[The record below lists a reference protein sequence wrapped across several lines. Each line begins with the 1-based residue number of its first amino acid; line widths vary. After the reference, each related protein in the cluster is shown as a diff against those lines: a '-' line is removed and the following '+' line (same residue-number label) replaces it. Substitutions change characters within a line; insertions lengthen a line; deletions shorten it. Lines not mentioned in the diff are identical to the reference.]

1 MLPNFV
7 LIGFMGSGKTTVG
20 RRLASLTGHRFL
32 DSDELVANRAQRG
45 IPEIFATD
53 GEEGFRRLEEATLA
67 ELVGVAGVV
76 LSTGGGAVLR
86 EANRATMKK
95 TGIVVWLDSDPD
107 ILFDRAMRSGRRP
120 LLQTENPRASFDALL
135 SARREIYESAADLR
149 IDTSQMELEDVAK
162 RVLEQAMRFRA
173 AGTLR

>member
-1 MLPNFV
+1 
-7 LIGFMGSGKTTVG
+7 
-20 RRLASLTGHRFL
+20 
-32 DSDELVANRAQRG
+32 
-45 IPEIFATD
+45 
-53 GEEGFRRLEEATLA
+53 
-67 ELVGVAGVV
+67 
-76 LSTGGGAVLR
+76 
-86 EANRATMKK
+86 MKK